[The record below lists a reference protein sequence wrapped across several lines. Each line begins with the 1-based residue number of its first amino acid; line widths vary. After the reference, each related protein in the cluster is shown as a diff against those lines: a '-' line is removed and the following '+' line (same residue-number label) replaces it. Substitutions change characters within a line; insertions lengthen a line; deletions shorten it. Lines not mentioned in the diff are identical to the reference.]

1 MHGYLI
7 MMSIL
12 MIPETKKWDLG
23 FLVQGFRVDL
33 RIFENGKF
41 L

>member
-1 MHGYLI
+1 MRGYLI

-23 FLVQGFRVDL
+23 FLIQGFQVDL
-33 RIFENGKF
+33 GIFEYGRF
-41 L
+41 

>member
-1 MHGYLI
+1 MRGYLI

-33 RIFENGKF
+33 GIFEYGKF